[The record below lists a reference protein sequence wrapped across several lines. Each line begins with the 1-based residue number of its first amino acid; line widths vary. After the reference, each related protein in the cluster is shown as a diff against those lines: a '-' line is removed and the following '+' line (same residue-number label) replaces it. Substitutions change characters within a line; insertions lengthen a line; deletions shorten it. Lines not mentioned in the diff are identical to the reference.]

1 MERKGRRGANRSLR
15 VQIDRVEAYL
25 AGLRV
30 PADPDPRPV
39 VFFNASTRISRLSLN
54 AAFGLLA
61 SWSVRAS
68 GIPVRYWVCQQGMDS
83 CVLGTDRRR
92 PSALPPCADCLDFSG
107 RIFPPSLRVP
117 LVFSPPDLPR
127 DSLQDASA
135 EEMSR
140 WVWNGLPLGELCM
153 PSLRWSLRRHH
164 LVDDSGTRLLLRRY
178 LISAASLAEQIEA
191 RLRVEPPR
199 ALVLFNG
206 ITYPEAVAKALA
218 ERVGV
223 RVITHE
229 IGLRPFS
236 AFFSRDHATFRK
248 VALPNES
255 PWTDAERGKLE
266 EWVRTRTRGEFTMAG
281 IHFWPRMRPIPPGLR
296 RKIPRFRQMAAVFP
310 NVIFDTS
317 QVHAN
322 TIFPDMFAWLDSL
335 VPVIRSHADTLFIV
349 RAHPDED
356 REGKESQ
363 ERVADWFH
371 DRGLDRQPNTFFIG
385 PRELVSSYELL
396 HQAKLVLIYNSSV
409 GLESAIQGK
418 PVLSAGRAR
427 FSHVSI
433 GWTARDEHHYLET
446 LEQLLAAE
454 QIDVPAEFSEQA
466 RRWLYYEAFHA
477 SLDLSPFL
485 GADPRHPGMVGFR
498 SFEPSA
504 IADHPSLRV
513 IRTGIVH
520 DDQPFVMPMEGGGAP
535 TPEPAPPPN
544 YS

>member
-1 MERKGRRGANRSLR
+1 VERAARRGPDRRLR

-25 AGLRV
+25 SGIPVL
-30 PADPDPRPV
+30 ADPDPRPV

-68 GIPVRYWVCQQGMDS
+68 GIPVRYWVCQRGMDL

-92 PSALPPCADCLDFSG
+92 PAALPPCADCLDFSD
-107 RIFPPSLRVP
+107 RLFPSSLRV
-117 LVFSPPDLPR
+117 LLAFSPPDLPGAL
-127 DSLQDASA
+127 LQDAST

-140 WVWNGLPLGELCM
+140 WVWKDLPLGELCM

-164 LVDDSGTRLLLRRY
+164 LVDDSGTRLLFRRY

-191 RLRVEPPR
+191 RLRLEPPR
-199 ALVLFNG
+199 AFVLFNG

-218 ERVGV
+218 ERFGF

-229 IGLRPFS
+229 IGLRPYS

-248 VALPNES
+248 VALPDES
-255 PWTDAERGKLE
+255 PWTEAERGKLE
-266 EWVRTRTRGEFTMAG
+266 EWVRSRTRGDFTMAG
-281 IHFWPRMRPIPPGLR
+281 IRFWPEMQPIPPGLR
-296 RKIPRFRQMAAVFP
+296 RAIPHFRQMAAIFP

-335 VPVIRSHADTLFIV
+335 VPVIRAHADTLFVV

-356 REGKESQ
+356 RPGKESQ
-363 ERVADWFH
+363 ERVADWFQ
-371 DRGLDRQPNTFFIG
+371 DRGLDRQANAYLIA

-396 HQAKLVLIYNSSV
+396 HHAKLVLVYNSSV
-409 GLESAIQGK
+409 GLESAMLGK

-433 GWTARDEHHYLET
+433 GWTARDADHYRET
-446 LEQLLAAE
+446 LDELLHAGRV
-454 QIDVPAEFSEQA
+454 DVPAEYSEQA

-485 GADPRHPGMVGFR
+485 EAAPGHPGMVGLR
-498 SFEPSA
+498 AFEPSA
-504 IADHPSLRV
+504 VATHPSLRL
-513 IRTGIVH
+513 IRTGIVQ
-520 DDQPFVMPMEGGGAP
+520 DDQSFVLPMEGHGAP
-535 TPEPAPPPN
+535 MPGPAQPM
-544 YS
+544 SSS